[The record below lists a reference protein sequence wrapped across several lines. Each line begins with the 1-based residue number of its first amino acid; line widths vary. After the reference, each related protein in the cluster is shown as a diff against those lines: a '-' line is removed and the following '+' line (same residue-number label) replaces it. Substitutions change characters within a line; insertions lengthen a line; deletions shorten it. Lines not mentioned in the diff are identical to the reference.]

1 MKKIYLDYAA
11 TTPVKEEVV
20 SCMMPYF
27 ESTDSHEAM
36 VRKTSND
43 FMTLLHASEGEFL
56 FTSGGTHS
64 DNALI
69 RALAYFQRSRG
80 KGNEIITSTIEH
92 PAVYKLLEQLE
103 NEGFKIIYIPVSRK
117 GILDIE
123 ALYDAVCDKTALVT
137 VMMINN
143 ELGTRQP
150 IEAIGDFL
158 KNKETLFHIDAVQA
172 LGSTNIDLNRL
183 HVDAAS
189 FSAHKIYAPKG
200 CGAIYIKNKTILT
213 DCLDSFFNQLCDV
226 YDNIPYIVGFG
237 KALTLSHENYIE
249 SIKHRMKLKEKL
261 IAGMLDLAVGI
272 EVNGLP
278 LDRESH
284 PGIVNFFVPQM
295 DGDSM
300 VINYDFNGIA
310 ISSGSACSS
319 GALSASHVMKAIGYD
334 EQKAK
339 KCIRM
344 TIGDYTTLEDI
355 ERVIEVT
362 EEMLKGI
369 KYVE

>member
-27 ESTDSHEAM
+27 TSTDRHKA
-36 VRKTSND
+36 VVKKTSND

-69 RALAYFQRSRG
+69 RALAYFQRNRG

-92 PAVYKLLEQLE
+92 PAVFKLLEQLE

-117 GILDIE
+117 GILEIE
-123 ALYDAVCDKTALVT
+123 ALYNAVCDKTALVT

-150 IEAIGDFL
+150 VEAIGDFL

-172 LGSTNIDLNRL
+172 LGSTNIDLDAL

-200 CGAIYIKNKTILT
+200 CGAIYIKNKMIMT
-213 DCLDSFFNQLCDV
+213 DCLDGFFCQSCDIFE
-226 YDNIPYIVGFG
+226 NIPYIAGFG
-237 KALTLSHENYIE
+237 KALTLSYDNFLE
-249 SIKHRMKLKEKL
+249 SSKRRMALKEKL
-261 IAGMLDLAVGI
+261 IKGLLDLALGI
-272 EVNGLP
+272 EVNGMP
-278 LDRESH
+278 LDIDSH

-300 VINYDFNGIA
+300 IINYDFNGIA

-344 TIGDYTTLEDI
+344 TIGDYTTSEDI
-355 ERVIEVT
+355 DRVISVT
-362 EEMLKGI
+362 KEMLKGI
-369 KYVE
+369 KYAR